1 MPGPAERL
9 NKAPL
14 APVEIATPTASER
27 FSIRYIKSQ
36 FDQAW
41 KELAEFQA
49 DVIKTHPGFHF
60 NPNTSQIEKDAPS
73 PPPLVDVEAEDK
85 DE

>member
-1 MPGPAERL
+1 MTEPVEKPI
-9 NKAPL
+9 K
-14 APVEIATPTASER
+14 APVETVTPTTSER
-27 FSIRYIKSQ
+27 FSIRYIKGQ

-41 KELAEFQA
+41 KELAEFQD
-49 DVIKTHPGFHF
+49 DVIKTHPGFRF

-73 PPPLVDVEAEDK
+73 PQRLVIDVEDK